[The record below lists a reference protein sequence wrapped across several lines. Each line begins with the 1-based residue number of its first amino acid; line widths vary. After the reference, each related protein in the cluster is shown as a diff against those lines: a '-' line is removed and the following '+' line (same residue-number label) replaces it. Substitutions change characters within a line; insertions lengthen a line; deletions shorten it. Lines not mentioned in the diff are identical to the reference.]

1 MIADIDQKKTYLPAL
16 QRKFVWNKDQ
26 IELLFDSLMR
36 NYPFGT
42 FLFWRLSKE
51 SADSYV
57 FYDFLTDYDERNP
70 YNRRK
75 LGAFTHPEII
85 GVLDGQQRLSSMYIG
100 FLGSHTEKTPHLRRN
115 NPKAYEKKYL
125 YLNLLSLPYFV
136 NSEDEIETS
145 EDEQFEFQFRTEE
158 SVATNFTQKVVHQDG
173 TASRNEAVFWMKVS
187 QALIWKKEPEFD
199 KVIDGLK
206 SECRT
211 DEQRNAIDLNKRF
224 IKKALE
230 TLHKRIQTDELINY
244 FEVAKDDLE
253 DILKI
258 FVRVNSGGTVLSKTD
273 LLFSTIVATWDD
285 GREKIESLLKIINAK
300 GDKFNFGNEYLMRC
314 CLVLTDG
321 PVLYKVNSF
330 KAENVKKIQTEWP
343 KIAKA
348 IEKTVDLLAEFG
360 FNESVLS
367 SQNATI
373 IMAYYLYKGGD
384 TSDESKQ
391 GMKKYL
397 VHALLNQV
405 YGTAQEQLINTLRNA
420 FRREVRNTNSVT
432 TYEGLNQGFSF
443 EKLLKIELPSQK
455 SLAVT
460 DADISNFLKAT
471 KGPSS
476 FLVLTLLY
484 PYLRYNEIAFHQDH
498 IHPVAGFNDE
508 NFRSLCIP
516 EEQWQEW
523 RDLRDTVPNLQ
534 LMEGK
539 QNSEKNATAFIDWFN
554 KKSEDDRNKFA
565 ENNYFKPNCDLRFQS
580 FLDFYKDREIL
591 LSEKLRAIFA
601 PTNN

>member
-1 MIADIDQKKTYLPAL
+1 
-16 QRKFVWNKDQ
+16 
-26 IELLFDSLMR
+26 
-36 NYPFGT
+36 
-42 FLFWRLSKE
+42 
-51 SADSYV
+51 
-57 FYDFLTDYDERNP
+57 
-70 YNRRK
+70 
-75 LGAFTHPEII
+75 
-85 GVLDGQQRLSSMYIG
+85 
-100 FLGSHTEKTPHLRRN
+100 
-115 NPKAYEKKYL
+115 
-125 YLNLLSLPYFV
+125 
-136 NSEDEIETS
+136 
-145 EDEQFEFQFRTEE
+145 
-158 SVATNFTQKVVHQDG
+158 
-173 TASRNEAVFWMKVS
+173 MKVS

-211 DEQRNAIDLNKRF
+211 DKQRNAIDLNKRF

-373 IMAYYLYKGGD
+373 IM
-384 TSDESKQ
+384 
-391 GMKKYL
+391 
-397 VHALLNQV
+397 
-405 YGTAQEQLINTLRNA
+405 
-420 FRREVRNTNSVT
+420 
-432 TYEGLNQGFSF
+432 
-443 EKLLKIELPSQK
+443 P
-455 SLAVT
+455 
-460 DADISNFLKAT
+460 
-471 KGPSS
+471 
-476 FLVLTLLY
+476 
-484 PYLRYNEIAFHQDH
+484 
-498 IHPVAGFNDE
+498 
-508 NFRSLCIP
+508 
-516 EEQWQEW
+516 
-523 RDLRDTVPNLQ
+523 
-534 LMEGK
+534 
-539 QNSEKNATAFIDWFN
+539 
-554 KKSEDDRNKFA
+554 
-565 ENNYFKPNCDLRFQS
+565 
-580 FLDFYKDREIL
+580 
-591 LSEKLRAIFA
+591 
-601 PTNN
+601 